1 MVWIFL
7 QSEGIYKELP
17 SNTTFQTFNL
27 SKISEDSLLVLS
39 IYVSDVS
46 MYLLQTFG
54 KKNSK
59 KFFIF
64 SPFSPSFSLTS
75 DIWISIIDELKTFT
89 IMQKLKKDIIGINHS
104 ICNFSITIWHG
115 ILREICHRKSIIQ
128 FWRWLA
134 LRRTKH
140 WGKDAFFYGVG
151 KVIIIS

>member
-1 MVWIFL
+1 MT
-7 QSEGIYKELP
+7 

-27 SKISEDSLLVLS
+27 SKISEDSFLS

-46 MYLLQTFG
+46 TSTYLLQTFG
-54 KKNSK
+54 KKTLKNSS
-59 KFFIF
+59 F
-64 SPFSPSFSLTS
+64 SVLFPPSFSLTS

-140 WGKDAFFYGVG
+140 WGKDAFFYG
-151 KVIIIS
+151 KAIIS